1 MRHFRIIF
9 SIFLIGILVSVFST
23 TNTKAVEN
31 NAIESGIYELE
42 NDVYHSSEI
51 GRSMAR
57 TYLNNIM
64 TLEARGGELFCTIG
78 FSSSDYM
85 ENYKMIVD
93 EQEVANEIVDKNEE
107 NKTVKIKFKINS
119 LDSKINANMYV
130 IPMGRDVSF
139 DIIPKK
145 DTLKLIEKIE
155 EPKVE
160 SSDSKEKDVE
170 EKDKEESMGKTSTI
184 TVGAIIIGLAAM
196 VIIGSKVKNK
206 YKQV

>member
-1 MRHFRIIF
+1 MKYLRIIF
-9 SIFLIGILVSVFST
+9 SVFLIGMFVSMFGV
-23 TNTKAVEN
+23 NTKAIESKE
-31 NAIESGIYELE
+31 IESGIYELE
-42 NDVYHSSEI
+42 NDVYHNSEI

-64 TLEARGGELFCTIG
+64 TLEAKGGNMFCTIE

-85 ENYKMIVD
+85 ENYRMIID
-93 EQEVANEIVDKNEE
+93 EKEVESEIVDKNEE

-155 EPKVE
+155 EPKAE
-160 SSDSKEKDVE
+160 SDDSKTNDDIENNQKESKEK
-170 EKDKEESMGKTSTI
+170 TSII
-184 TVGAIIIGLAAM
+184 TFGAIIIGLVAI
-196 VIIGSKVKNK
+196 VVIGSRVKNK